1 MIANAR
7 VFYGRRNFTMSE
19 GERAELRVLSL
30 SVAPLTEAKQ
40 KRMDALLH
48 RARTETTVEF
58 SETLASARI
67 PIPGGKHLTDHAG
80 RRKHEGLAFRWGTDD
95 ADDPFY
101 LVRAIAERSCVP
113 INVVD
118 DEEFWTAMEARV
130 VAFGDTWTISALAV
144 QYLFVGLRVEKAGRN
159 YAATLKEARGLGAAS
174 SSPDTEVEILLTALR
189 EYQDAATAAFMV
201 YRPEG
206 EGAGAVMRRKIMLGD
221 ACSSILDTLR
231 PLRPIDDIP
240 SRVELVRRVFG
251 LSTGGRPW
259 MDAVMTDLLLRLHG
273 ERGRIPELP

>member
-1 MIANAR
+1 MTVHAVVVISSGMIANTR

-80 RRKHEGLAFRWGTDD
+80 RRKHEGLA
-95 ADDPFY
+95 
-101 LVRAIAERSCVP
+101 
-113 INVVD
+113 
-118 DEEFWTAMEARV
+118 
-130 VAFGDTWTISALAV
+130 
-144 QYLFVGLRVEKAGRN
+144 
-159 YAATLKEARGLGAAS
+159 
-174 SSPDTEVEILLTALR
+174 
-189 EYQDAATAAFMV
+189 
-201 YRPEG
+201 
-206 EGAGAVMRRKIMLGD
+206 
-221 ACSSILDTLR
+221 
-231 PLRPIDDIP
+231 DDIP